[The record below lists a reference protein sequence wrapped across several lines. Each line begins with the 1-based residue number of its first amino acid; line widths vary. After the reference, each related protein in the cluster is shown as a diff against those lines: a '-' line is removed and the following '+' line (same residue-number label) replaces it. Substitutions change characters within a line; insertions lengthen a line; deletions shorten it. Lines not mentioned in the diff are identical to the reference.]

1 MNEQT
6 EKRRSFRI
14 MESMHLICEP
24 VSDREFHEGL
34 ERRRI
39 RRGAS
44 EGLRSLLLDL
54 DARIAERVYLLRGQS
69 STVAECIALLND
81 KLNAVVEQLPELR
94 KSKTD
99 LADRPPQLCEISADG
114 MYFGTARDFPVG
126 ARLALRFLLVP
137 GNHYI
142 ETFCSVTRQ
151 MPPPESGDRHHPYGV
166 AVEFLAM
173 PSAQKEII
181 IRHLFDREA
190 ETLRT
195 RREKLRQTGSFD
207 GFGE

>member
-1 MNEQT
+1 MNE
-6 EKRRSFRI
+6 EVERRRSFRI
-14 MESMHLICEP
+14 MEPMHLICEA

-44 EGLRSLLLDL
+44 EGLRSLILDL
-54 DARIAERVYLLRGQS
+54 DARIAERIYLLRGQS
-69 STVAECIALLND
+69 TTVAECIALLND

-94 KSKTD
+94 KCKTA

-114 MYFGTARDFPVG
+114 MYFGTGEEFTVG
-126 ARLALRFLLVP
+126 TKLALRFLLVP

-142 ETFCSVTRQ
+142 ETFCSVIRR
-151 MPPPESGDRHHPYGV
+151 MPPPRSSDARHPHGV
-166 AVEFLAM
+166 AVEFVAM

-195 RREKLRQTGSFD
+195 RREKLEQTGSLD
-207 GFGE
+207 RSGK